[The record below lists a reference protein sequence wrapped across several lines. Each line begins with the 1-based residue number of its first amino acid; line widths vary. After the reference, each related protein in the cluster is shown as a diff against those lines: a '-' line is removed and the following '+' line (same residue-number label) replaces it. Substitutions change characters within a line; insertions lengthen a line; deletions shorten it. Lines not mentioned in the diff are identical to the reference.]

1 MTNTKSKKVIV
12 TGGAGYIGSHAV
24 KRLLKEGYDV
34 CVFDNF
40 STGFR
45 QALENLKKY
54 GNLKVEEVD
63 LSDMGLLR
71 KVFSSNSFADVST
84 VLHFAGALVVSESM
98 SNPRKYFI
106 NNLSGTVNLL
116 ECMKDCG
123 ISNIVFSSTCA
134 VYGNSKYVPLD
145 ENHPVSP
152 TNPYSESK
160 LMVEKALKWYSEI
173 FGVKHLIFRYFNVF
187 GADPDLDIGYSSN
200 PSTHLVPNAVKGAL
214 GIESFKVTCAT
225 NFPTKDGTPVRDYV
239 DVNDLADAHFK
250 AVGYLQSGKS
260 GEIVN
265 LGTGKGYSVYEIID
279 IVEKVTGAK
288 IDRAKGEARSGE
300 YSEVYANYDKAAQLL
315 GWSPVTTLEDGVR
328 NLVAWFEKYPNGY
341 PNS

>member
-1 MTNTKSKKVIV
+1 MTDKKSKKVIV
-12 TGGAGYIGSHAV
+12 TGGAGYIGSHAA

-34 CVFDNF
+34 VVLDNF

-45 QALENLKKY
+45 QAPENLRKY

-63 LSDMGLLR
+63 LSDMDSLR
-71 KVFSSNSFADVST
+71 KVFSTNSLGDVSS

-98 SNPRKYFI
+98 SDPRKYFI

-123 ISNIVFSSTCA
+123 INNIVFSSTCA

-145 ENHPVSP
+145 EEHPVSP

-160 LMVEKALKWYSEI
+160 LMVEKALNWYAEI
-173 FGVKHLIFRYFNVF
+173 FGMKYLIFRYFNVF

-214 GIESFKVTCAT
+214 GIEPFKVTCAT
-225 NFPTKDGTPVRDYV
+225 NFSTRDGTPVRDYV
-239 DVNDLADAHFK
+239 DVNDLADAHYK
-250 AVGYLQSGKS
+250 ALVYLQSGKS
-260 GEIVN
+260 SEIVN

-279 IVEKVTGAK
+279 VVEKVTGAK
-288 IDRAKGEARSGE
+288 IDRSKGEARSGE
-300 YSEVYANYDKAAQLL
+300 YSEVYADYDKAAKLL
-315 GWSPVTTLEDGVR
+315 GWTPGTSLEEGVQS
-328 NLVAWFEKYPNGY
+328 LVRWFEKYPHGFRE
-341 PNS
+341 P